1 MHKISELLKD
11 CSSGHDDTQIS
22 SFMIIKNGG
31 TIWGCYKQALKEL
44 AARISTLRA
53 SWINI
58 QKLKRRLTIEEDD
71 LENLSLELELG
82 GVCAHAETVKREAAK
97 IYSIASFFKDQ
108 IGDLT
113 PEKTKKLDQELWLH
127 RVKVHA
133 VQDILDQAR
142 LSSSTRSMIQSLPKA
157 LKAKLHESLSDPE
170 KLVEWFIAY
179 DIEIPELESIASDTL
194 KEINYVTDLDKSFKR
209 LSSNVSTL
217 SL

>member
-113 PEKTKKLDQELWLH
+113 PEKTKKLDQ
-127 RVKVHA
+127 
-133 VQDILDQAR
+133 AR
-142 LSSSTRSMIQSLPKA
+142 LSASTRSMIQSLPKA